1 MTHHP
6 TRFAKSSAPTATAGA
21 TAAPPNSER
30 EQQRIGRDLHDGVC
44 QYLAAIG
51 RLVGCS
57 FWTLRFAA
65 CSSGASL
72 NRGHSPGDRLVFA
85 LLAFVPRRRGA
96 IGRAWA
102 LGGSRHRLEMGPA
115 VCSGSTRL
123 ATGSP
128 RVSTKMCRL
137 RPLTRLCAS
146 KLRGP
151 PRSVVLTDW
160 PSMITTDGQASRPAW
175 RRACS

>member
-115 VCSGSTRL
+115 VCSGTGVAL
-123 ATGSP
+123 ATASGRQLP
-128 RVSTKMCRL
+128 TPPLAVS
-137 RPLTRLCAS
+137 
-146 KLRGP
+146 
-151 PRSVVLTDW
+151 
-160 PSMITTDGQASRPAW
+160 Q
-175 RRACS
+175 